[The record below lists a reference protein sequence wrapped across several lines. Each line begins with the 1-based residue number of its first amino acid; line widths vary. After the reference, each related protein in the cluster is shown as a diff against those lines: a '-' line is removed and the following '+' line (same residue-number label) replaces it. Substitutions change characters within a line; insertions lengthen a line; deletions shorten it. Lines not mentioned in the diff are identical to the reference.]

1 MSVVFVASSR
11 GLGKWGA
18 DVGLTKHIYKLGLA
32 EDSAEAA
39 VKAMNDS
46 AVAGFTDW
54 KLVTREAVE
63 GADEEALIAR
73 LAPRERMVDPGLYP
87 KLRGA
92 RGIFKVKPENVESH
106 FLVKFALENQQAEL
120 KAFKLKPEEV
130 GKYLIASAT
139 R

>member
-18 DVGLTKHIYKLGLA
+18 DVGLTKHIYKLGVA
-32 EDSAEAA
+32 EDTAEAA

-46 AVAGFTDW
+46 TVAGFTDW
-54 KLVTREAVE
+54 KLVMREDVE
-63 GADEEALIAR
+63 GAEDEALIAR